1 MKIEKK
7 DINVFLALWIK
18 SDPELW
24 GELRD
29 IQIKLLLQRIV
40 KEKSFA
46 ELSMEHGV
54 PERKLRLIFNAI
66 LKRIELALGKDVARH
81 LEKLNKLLDR
91 KSVMRIESDF
101 NRVFLN

>member
-1 MKIEKK
+1 MKIDKK

-40 KEKSFA
+40 KEKSFSEMA
-46 ELSMEHGV
+46 QEHKV
-54 PERKLRLIFNAI
+54 SETQLRQIFEAI
-66 LKRIELALGKDVARH
+66 LKRVELG
-81 LEKLNKLLDR
+81 LNKEVADHLRKINQLLEN
-91 KSVMRIESDF
+91 KYVMKIEYDF
-101 NRVFLN
+101 NTVFLN